1 MTLSLTCACGA
12 RLEID
17 EKFAGQ
23 IISCPDC
30 QKELRA
36 PGRDQN
42 QPVSGLAL
50 ASLVLALAGAFT
62 IVGSLIA
69 VGLGLLGLRQID
81 KNPESVGG
89 RGLAKAGIGLG
100 LGLGLLSGVGYL
112 TSDFLGLAGL
122 LREVEWAGK
131 VDYAGPLA
139 VAGKGFSL
147 SRPSGAWGQLRK
159 GLVPGSTS
167 QEDLVL
173 VNIREDAHALCSV
186 LELQRPEDMAQ
197 AQKDALERLRSLLIA
212 VLGPET
218 GTFKETS
225 SKVLPA
231 PEGKD
236 KSEVVVE
243 GSFAGRPRTF
253 LVHVFRV
260 QSDKVFV
267 IAAGVRTSRYERLQ
281 AQLEKILESFTLN

>member
-23 IISCPDC
+23 MISCPDC
-30 QKELRA
+30 QKSLRA

-42 QPVSGLAL
+42 QPVSGFAL
-50 ASLVLALAGAFT
+50 ASLVLALVGAFT
-62 IVGSLIA
+62 VVGSLVA
-69 VGLGLLGLRQID
+69 VVLGLVGLREIN

-89 RGLAKAGIGLG
+89 RSLAKAGIGLG
-100 LGLGLLSGVGYL
+100 LGLGALSLLGYL
-112 TSDFLGLAGL
+112 ASGFFGLAGL

-131 VDYAGPLA
+131 VDYAGPLQ

-147 SRPSGAWGQLRK
+147 TRPSGVWGTLRK
-159 GLVPGSTS
+159 GIAAGSTS

-173 VNIREDAHALCSV
+173 VNVREDAYALCSV
-186 LELQRPEDMAQ
+186 LELPRPEDMAKCQ
-197 AQKDALERLRSLLIA
+197 DDAVARLRSLLA
-212 VLGPET
+212 SVLGPES
-218 GTFKETS
+218 GSVKVTS

-231 PEGKD
+231 PGGKE
-236 KSEVVVE
+236 KAEAVVE
-243 GSFAGRPRTF
+243 GTFAGRPRVF
-253 LVHVFRV
+253 LVHVFKV

-267 IAAGVRTSRYERLQ
+267 IAAGARAARFSRLQ
-281 AQLEKILESFTLN
+281 PQLEKIVESFVLN